1 MGWRSRGWNMDETI
15 IDEPE
20 HPQKLTN
27 TAPETLIKISYAGNF
42 LS

>member
-1 MGWRSRGWNMDETI
+1 MDETI
-15 IDEPE
+15 IDEAE

-27 TAPETLIKISYAGNF
+27 TAPETLTKIGYAGKF